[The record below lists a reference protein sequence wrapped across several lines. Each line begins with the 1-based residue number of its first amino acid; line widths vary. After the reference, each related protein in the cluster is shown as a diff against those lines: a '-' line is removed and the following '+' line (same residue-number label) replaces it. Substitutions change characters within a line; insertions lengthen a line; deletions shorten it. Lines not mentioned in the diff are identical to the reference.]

1 MKRFLWMLTI
11 IPFLAWGQAQA
22 DINEELKKLDWQNG
36 PTKGALAEKAFIK
49 IPKGYV
55 YLDEQNTKKFLEING
70 NPPSDGNYMI
80 APESLNWFAIFSFD
94 PSGFVKDDE
103 KIDPDAILKSLKD
116 SDGPGNEERKRLGMR
131 SLYTDGWQVAPHYD
145 IDTKRL
151 EWGARLRTD
160 NDEKIVNYTSRLLG
174 RTGVM
179 SAILVSEPATLNA
192 DIKDFKNVL
201 KTFSYNQGESY
212 TEFKS
217 GDKVAEYGLAALIL
231 GGAAAVATK
240 KGFWAVLVGFFAA
253 FWKVLAGVV
262 VAAIAGLGSIFKKK
276 S

>member
-36 PTKGALAEKAFIK
+36 PTKGALAEKASIK

-55 YLDEQNTKKFLEING
+55 YLDEQNTKRFLEING

-179 SAILVSEPATLNA
+179 SAVLVSEPETLNA

-240 KGFWAVLVGFFAA
+240 KGFWTVLVGFFAA
-253 FWKVLAGVV
+253 FWKVLAGIV
-262 VAAIAGLGSIFKKK
+262 VAAIAGLGSLFKKK

>member
-36 PTKGALAEKAFIK
+36 PTKGALAEKASIK